1 MKTSIF
7 KLLAAIAIDLGKESL
22 KQYLNLIIICLQRE
36 SLTEQADEN
45 LKKLAQEVL
54 DLIKNTV
61 GVEEFSMF
69 YSKSITKRIENKED
83 RKRKLAQIVI
93 FKIYFLF

>member
-1 MKTSIF
+1 M
-7 KLLAAIAIDLGKESL
+7 
-22 KQYLNLIIICLQRE
+22 IIICLQRE

-45 LKKLAQEVL
+45 LKKLAKEVL

-93 FKIYFLF
+93 F